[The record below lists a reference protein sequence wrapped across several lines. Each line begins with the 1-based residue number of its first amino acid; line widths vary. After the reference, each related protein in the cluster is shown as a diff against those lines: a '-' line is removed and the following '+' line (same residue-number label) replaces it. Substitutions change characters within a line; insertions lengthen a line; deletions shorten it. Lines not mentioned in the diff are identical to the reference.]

1 MRALYLWRSV
11 RKMARGLPGRIALG
25 ILSVVVTTML
35 GCWLLRPAVP
45 RSITISTGQPG
56 SSLYW
61 MGRQYAKVLAR
72 YGITLNVVPSDGSR
86 QNLERLLDPGQ
97 QVDVALVQSGV
108 ARDQQAAELMSLGSV
123 TYVPLLVF
131 YRGNVLTSLSQL
143 SGKRIAIGREGSGTR
158 ELSLKLLAANGVTP
172 GADTMLLSTDG
183 LEAATQLVD
192 GEADAVI
199 LSGDSATRALM
210 LRLYRVPGIS
220 LMDFADA
227 PAYTR
232 RFSYLDEIDLPP
244 GILDLGRRIPP
255 QTVHLIAPTVEL
267 VARKGLHPA
276 LSDLLI
282 EAAQEVHGK
291 STIMQRAGQFPN
303 PIARDFPI
311 SEEATRYY
319 RSGKSYLYRTLPFW
333 LASATDRALL
343 LLVPLMV
350 LIVPALRL
358 IPALYRW
365 RVRSRIYRFYGRL
378 LAVERKALALAAGD
392 DRRPLLAELASVEQS
407 LDSIRLPL
415 AYADALYIL
424 REHIVL
430 VRARLGVRRKRPL
443 HG

>member
-1 MRALYLWRSV
+1 MRVFFKRLSMV
-11 RKMARGLPGRIALG
+11 KIVRGLPGRIVIG
-25 ILSVVVTTML
+25 ILLMVVGTILV
-35 GCWLLRPAVP
+35 CWLLKPAVT
-45 RSITISTGQPG
+45 RTITISTGQPD
-56 SSLYW
+56 SSLNW
-61 MGRQYAKVLAR
+61 IGRQYAKVFAR
-72 YGITLNVVPSDGSR
+72 YGITLKVVPSDGSR
-86 QNLERLLDPGQ
+86 QNLERLLDPAQ
-97 QVDVALVQSGV
+97 QVDVALVQGGV
-108 ARDQQAAELMSLGSV
+108 VKDQQAAELMSLGSV

-131 YRGNVLTSLSQL
+131 HRGKGLTCLSQL

-172 GADTMLLSTDG
+172 GADSVLLSTDG
-183 LEAATQLVD
+183 REAATQLID

-227 PAYTR
+227 PTYTR
-232 RFSYLDEIDLPP
+232 LFPYLDEIDLPP
-244 GILDLGRRIPP
+244 GILDLGRRVPS

-267 VARKGLHPA
+267 VARKNLHPA

-291 STIMQRAGQFPN
+291 ATIMQRAGQFPD
-303 PIARDFPI
+303 PTARDFPI
-311 SEEATRYY
+311 SEEAKRYY

-343 LLVPLMV
+343 LLLPLMV
-350 LIVPALRL
+350 LTIPALRL

-365 RVRSRIYRFYGRL
+365 RIRSRIYRFYGRL
-378 LAVERKALALAAGD
+378 LTVERKALALSADD
-392 DRRPLLAELASVEQS
+392 DRHPLLTELNCVERS
-407 LDSIRLPL
+407 LDRIRLPL

-424 REHIVL
+424 REHVGL
-430 VRARLGVRRKRPL
+430 VQGRLRIKKDLSHPD
-443 HG
+443 

>member
-1 MRALYLWRSV
+1 
-11 RKMARGLPGRIALG
+11 MARGLLARIALVVLSA
-25 ILSVVVTTML
+25 ILTTML
-35 GCWLLRPAVP
+35 VFWLLRPAVP
-45 RSITISTGQPG
+45 RSITISTGQPD
-56 SSLYW
+56 SSLNW

-72 YGITLNVVPSDGSR
+72 YGVTLKVVTSDGSR
-86 QNLERLLDPGQ
+86 QNLERLLDPAQ
-97 QVDVALVQSGV
+97 QVDVALVQGGV
-108 ARDQQAAELMSLGSV
+108 AAEQQAAELMSLGSV

-131 YRGNVLTSLSQL
+131 HRGNVLTSLSQL

-158 ELSLKLLAANGVTP
+158 ELSLKLLAVNGVTP
-172 GADTMLLSTDG
+172 DADTTLLSTDG
-183 LEAATQLVD
+183 LEAATQLVNGD
-192 GEADAVI
+192 ADAVI

-210 LRLYRVPGIS
+210 LRLYKVPGIS

-291 STIMQRAGQFPN
+291 STIMQKAGQFPN
-303 PIARDFPI
+303 SIARDFPI

-319 RSGKSYLYRTLPFW
+319 RSGKSYLYRKLPFW
-333 LASATDRALL
+333 LACATDRALL

-365 RVRSRIYRFYGRL
+365 RIRSRIYRFYGRL
-378 LAVERKALALAAGD
+378 LAVERKALALGD
-392 DRRPLLAELASVEQS
+392 DDDRYPLLAELVSVEQS
-407 LDSIRLPL
+407 LDRIRLPL

-430 VRARLGVRRKRPL
+430 VRTRLGVMIEGSL
-443 HG
+443 QG